1 MLKRFF
7 ESFPTPRFLKF
18 SYVGLHIEPETIHYA
33 ELLSNGSDFTLGRY
47 GRDTFENS
55 GNILNNDSLKV
66 ALRRLHNDKG
76 VSFAK
81 VALPEE
87 ETYLFT
93 TTVSG
98 ETDSEIREE
107 IEFNLEENVP
117 ISGADALFTYFIIPD
132 RVLSKKKIV
141 VSVVSREVVNRYTTL
156 LSDCGITAL
165 SFLVE
170 SSALSRAV
178 IEQSDMSTTL
188 LVYLSRDKT
197 VLAVV
202 SNNFVQ
208 FTSTSSFGGATFTSA
223 IQKQFDITPEE
234 ARKIKYAQGLLKV
247 GEADK
252 EYSYPLANVVAV
264 LKDEMVKVFAY
275 WQKLSAGT
283 DSSITKVIICGHDSL
298 MPGLPDYLSVS
309 LKTPV
314 SIGDIWSNIP
324 HYHDNVPPISFSD
337 SVSYGTVLGLVVGAN
352 L

>member
-1 MLKRFF
+1 MILKRFF
-7 ESFPTPRFLKF
+7 ELFPTPRFLKF
-18 SYVGLHIEPETIHYA
+18 SYVGIHLEPETLHYA
-33 ELLSNGSDFTLGRY
+33 ELLSDGSNLVLGRY
-47 GRDTFENS
+47 GKDMFEKS
-55 GNILNNDSLKV
+55 DNILTNDSLKT
-66 ALRRLHNDKG
+66 ALRRLHDDKG

-87 ETYLFT
+87 DTYLFT
-93 TTVSG
+93 TTVLG
-98 ETDSEIREE
+98 ETDSEIRAE
-107 IEFNLEENVP
+107 IEFHLEENVP
-117 ISGADALFTYFIIPD
+117 IAGADALFTYFVIPNQEA
-132 RVLSKKKIV
+132 KKIV

-156 LSDCGITAL
+156 LSDCGITAV

-178 IEQSDMSTTL
+178 IDQSDMSTTL
-188 LVYLSRDKT
+188 LVYLLRDKT

-247 GEADK
+247 GEEDQ
-252 EYSYPLANVVAV
+252 EYSFPLANVVAV
-264 LKDEMVKVFAY
+264 LKDEMIKVFAY

-298 MPGLPDYLSVS
+298 MPGLTDYLSVS
-309 LKTPV
+309 LKIPA
-314 SIGDIWSNIP
+314 SIGDIWINIP
-324 HYHDNVPPISFSD
+324 HYHQNVPPISFND
-337 SVSYGTVLGLVVGAN
+337 SVSYGTTFGLVVGAT